1 MKVKLIPEKCDEET
15 VEKLRQLKADAREDE
30 LYDYN
35 EINGSSSIFDAL
47 YYASENGESALQEQE
62 QYFLDLLLNEER
74 PYYFARMGFYDEE
87 I

>member
-30 LYDYN
+30 LYDYI

-47 YYASENGESALQEQE
+47 YYASENGEFALQEQE

-74 PYYFARMGFYDEE
+74 PYFISRLGFCEDC
-87 I
+87 